1 MSVITIERK
10 VLEKNDELARQNR
23 TLFSSRSIFSI
34 NVVSSPGA
42 GKTSLIEKTLEAL
55 KGKLNVAVV
64 EGDVQTDFDAQ
75 RVAKYGVPVVQIV
88 TNGGCHLEAKL
99 VQDALRNLDLSN
111 IRLLII
117 ENVGNLVCP
126 ANYDLGE
133 EMKVVVASTTEG
145 DDKPLKYPGMFRNA
159 SVLIINKTD
168 LLPYLPCNFEELRRN
183 ALSINPSLII
193 FETSCTTGQGV
204 DRWCGWLVERV
215 SQHEGTEKTKRS

>member
-23 TLFSSRSIFSI
+23 TLFASRNIFSI
-34 NVVSSPGA
+34 NIVSSPGA
-42 GKTSLIEKTLEAL
+42 GKTSLVEKTLEQL

-99 VQDALRNLDLSN
+99 VQDALQNLDLTN
-111 IRLLII
+111 IQLLVI

-126 ANYDLGE
+126 AHYDLGE

-168 LLPYLPCNFEELRRN
+168 LLPYLPCKIDELKRN

-193 FETSCTTGQGV
+193 FETSCTTGYGV
-204 DRWCGWLVERV
+204 AEWCTWLTGKVF
-215 SQHEGTEKTKRS
+215 QHKGTK